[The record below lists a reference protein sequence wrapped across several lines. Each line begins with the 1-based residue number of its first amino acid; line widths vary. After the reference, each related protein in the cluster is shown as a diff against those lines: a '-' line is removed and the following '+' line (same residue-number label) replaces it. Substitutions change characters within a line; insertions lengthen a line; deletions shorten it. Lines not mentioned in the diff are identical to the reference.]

1 MPAFFVPAHLYCR
14 LTIIGA
20 TMTLDRRGFL
30 GSVPVLTFGL
40 AAGQAHAQYGAAP
53 ASAGPAPGTD
63 YDTLVQLYGDALPRD
78 PAREPA
84 RLQALLDRHAKP
96 LDSYLA
102 GGAVAE
108 LEAKFSA
115 LLGKEDTVFMPTGTL
130 ANHIA
135 LRLLCGESRHALVQQ
150 ESHVYRD
157 ESNTVTTL
165 SGINLVPLAPG
176 RAAPTPDEVAAAIER
191 AEVGPYPIKVGA
203 IALESPVRRAQG
215 TALTPALVADIARL
229 ARAKNI
235 RLHLDGA
242 RLLLMSGMPGFSVQG
257 YCAPFDTVYVSLY
270 KYLGAPFGGVL
281 SGAKPLMAKARELR
295 HIFGGTIYHGW
306 QAALPALDA
315 LDGVEQRFADVRAAG
330 ERLLAGLERT
340 SGFTVERV
348 EHGSNLVTVRIAAGR
363 LEGLAERLQKANVRI
378 GKVNE
383 GKVVLGFNESIL
395 RRDTG
400 YLLTALVG

>member
-1 MPAFFVPAHLYCR
+1 
-14 LTIIGA
+14 
-20 TMTLDRRGFL
+20 MTFNRRGFL
-30 GSVPVLTFGL
+30 GAVPIASL
-40 AAGQAHAQYGAAP
+40 ALASSRAQAQYASAP
-53 ASAGPAPGTD
+53 APAPAPISD
-63 YDTLVQLYGDALPRD
+63 YDTLVQLSGDALPRN
-78 PAREPA
+78 PMAEPT

-96 LDSYLA
+96 VDGYLA

-108 LEAKFSA
+108 LEAKFSS

-130 ANHIA
+130 ANHVA

-176 RAAPTPDEVAAAIER
+176 RAAPTLDEVAAAIER

-215 TALTPALVADIARL
+215 AALAPALVADIARL

-242 RLLLMSGMPGFSVQG
+242 RLLLMSGMPGFSVQS
-257 YCAPFDTVYVSLY
+257 YCAHVHTVYVSLY

-281 SGAKPLMAKARELR
+281 SGPRPLMARARELR
-295 HIFGGTIYHGW
+295 HLFGGTIYHGW

-315 LDGVEQRFADVRAAG
+315 LDGAEQRFANVRAAG
-330 ERLLAGLERT
+330 DKLLAGLERT
-340 SGFTVERV
+340 PGFKVQRV
-348 EHGSNLVTVRIAAGR
+348 ENGSNLVTLEIAPARLAG
-363 LEGLAERLQKANVRI
+363 LDERLKRANVRL
-378 GKVNE
+378 GKVSD
-383 GKVVLGFNESIL
+383 GKVQLGFNESIL
-395 RRDTG
+395 RRDAA
-400 YLLTALVG
+400 YLLKTLAG

>member
-1 MPAFFVPAHLYCR
+1 
-14 LTIIGA
+14 
-20 TMTLDRRGFL
+20 MTLNRRGFL
-30 GSVPVLTFGL
+30 GAVPIASL
-40 AAGQAHAQYGAAP
+40 ALASGRAQAQYAAAPGTAPAAAP
-53 ASAGPAPGTD
+53 APIGD
-63 YDTLVQLYGDALPRD
+63 YDTLVQLSGDALPRN
-78 PAREPA
+78 PMAEPA

-96 LDSYLA
+96 VDGYLA
-102 GGAVAE
+102 GGAVAA
-108 LEAKFSA
+108 LEAKFSS

-130 ANHIA
+130 ANHVA

-165 SGINLVPLAPG
+165 SGINLVPLASG
-176 RAAPTPDEVAAAIER
+176 RAAPTLDEVAAAIER

-215 TALTPALVADIARL
+215 ATLPPALVADIARL
-229 ARAKNI
+229 ARAKNV

-242 RLLLMSGMPGFSVQG
+242 RLLLMSGTPGFSVQG
-257 YCAPFDTVYVSLY
+257 YCAHFDTVYVSLY

-281 SGAKPLMAKARELR
+281 SGPKPLMARARELR

-315 LDGVEQRFADVRAAG
+315 LDGVEKRFADVRAAG

-340 SGFTVERV
+340 PGFKVQRV
-348 EHGSNLVTVRIAAGR
+348 ENGSNLAMLEIAP
-363 LEGLAERLQKANVRI
+363 ERLAGLEARLTRANVRL
-378 GKVNE
+378 GKVSDGE
-383 GKVVLGFNESIL
+383 VQLGFNESIL

-400 YLLTALVG
+400 YLLKTLAG

>member
-1 MPAFFVPAHLYCR
+1 
-14 LTIIGA
+14 
-20 TMTLDRRGFL
+20 MTLNRRSFL
-30 GSVPVLTFGL
+30 GALPIASL
-40 AAGQAHAQYGAAP
+40 ALASSRAQAQYGSPVAAAP
-53 ASAGPAPGTD
+53 ATAAPAPVTD
-63 YDTLVQLYGDALPRD
+63 YDTLVQLSGDALPRN
-78 PAREPA
+78 PMAEPA
-84 RLQALLDRHAKP
+84 RLQALLDRRAKP
-96 LDSYLA
+96 MDGYLA

-108 LEAKFSA
+108 LEARMSS

-135 LRLLCGESRHALVQQ
+135 LRLLCGESKHALVQQ

-176 RAAPTPDEVAAAIER
+176 RAAPTLEEIGAAIER
-191 AEVGPYPIKVGA
+191 AELGPYPIKVGA

-215 TALTPALVADIARL
+215 AGLSPALVAGIANL

-242 RLLLMSGMPGFSVQG
+242 RLFLMSGMPGFSVQS

-281 SGAKPLMAKARELR
+281 SGSKPMMARARELR
-295 HIFGGTIYHGW
+295 HLFGGTIYHGW

-315 LDGVEQRFADVRAAG
+315 LDGIERRFADVRAAG
-330 ERLLAGLERT
+330 DRLLAALQRTPGFKVQLVENGSNLATLEIAPERLAGLE
-340 SGFTVERV
+340 
-348 EHGSNLVTVRIAAGR
+348 
-363 LEGLAERLQKANVRI
+363 ERLKRANVRI
-378 GKVNE
+378 GRVSE
-383 GKVVLGFNESIL
+383 GKVQLGFNESIL
-395 RRDTG
+395 RRDTAT
-400 YLLTALVG
+400 LLKALAG

>member
-1 MPAFFVPAHLYCR
+1 
-14 LTIIGA
+14 
-20 TMTLDRRGFL
+20 MTLNRRGFL
-30 GSVPVLTFGL
+30 GTLPIVGL
-40 AAGQAHAQYGAAP
+40 AALPARAQYGGQAA
-53 ASAGPAPGTD
+53 ATVTD
-63 YDTLVQLYGDALPRD
+63 DDTLVLLSGDSLPRSQ
-78 PAREPA
+78 AGEPA
-84 RLQALLDRHAKP
+84 RLQALLDKHAKP

-130 ANHIA
+130 ANHVA

-176 RAAPTPDEVAAAIER
+176 RAAPTLDEVAAAIER

-215 TALTPALVADIARL
+215 ATLSPALVADIARL

-242 RLLLMSGMPGFSVQG
+242 RLLLMSGMPGFGVQP
-257 YCAPFDTVYVSLY
+257 YCAHFDTVYVSLY

-281 SGAKPLMAKARELR
+281 SGPRPLMARARELR
-295 HIFGGTIYHGW
+295 HLFGGTIYHGW

-315 LDGVEQRFADVRAAG
+315 LDGAEQRFANVRAAG
-330 ERLLAGLERT
+330 DKLLAGLERT
-340 SGFTVERV
+340 PGFKVQRV
-348 EHGSNLVTVRIAAGR
+348 ENGSNLVTLEIAPARLAG
-363 LEGLAERLQKANVRI
+363 LDERLKRANVRL
-378 GKVNE
+378 GKVSD
-383 GKVVLGFNESIL
+383 GKVQLGFNESIL
-395 RRDTG
+395 RRDTA
-400 YLLTALVG
+400 YLLKTLAG

>member
-1 MPAFFVPAHLYCR
+1 
-14 LTIIGA
+14 
-20 TMTLDRRGFL
+20 MTLNRRSFL
-30 GSVPVLTFGL
+30 GALPIASL
-40 AAGQAHAQYGAAP
+40 ALASSRAQAQYASTNASASAAP
-53 ASAGPAPGTD
+53 APGPD
-63 YDTLVQLYGDALPRD
+63 YATLVQLSGDALPRN
-78 PAREPA
+78 PMAEPA

-96 LDSYLA
+96 VDGYLA

-108 LEAKFSA
+108 LEARFST

-135 LRLLCGESRHALVQQ
+135 LRLLCGESKHALVQQ

-176 RAAPTPDEVAAAIER
+176 RAAPTLDEVGAAIER
-191 AEVGPYPIKVGA
+191 AELGPYPIKVGA
-203 IALESPVRRAQG
+203 IALESPVRRSQG
-215 TALTPALVADIARL
+215 ATLSPALVAGIASL

-242 RLLLMSGMPGFSVQG
+242 RLLLMSGMPGFSVQS
-257 YCAPFDTVYVSLY
+257 YCAHFDTVYVSLY

-281 SGAKPLMAKARELR
+281 SGPKPLMARARELR
-295 HIFGGTIYHGW
+295 HLFGGTIYHGW

-330 ERLLAGLERT
+330 DRLLAALERTPGFKALRVENGSNLVMLEIAPERLAGLE
-340 SGFTVERV
+340 
-348 EHGSNLVTVRIAAGR
+348 
-363 LEGLAERLQKANVRI
+363 ERLTRANVRI
-378 GKVNE
+378 GRVSD
-383 GKVVLGFNESIL
+383 GKVQLGFNESIL

-400 YLLTALVG
+400 FLVKALAG

>member
-1 MPAFFVPAHLYCR
+1 
-14 LTIIGA
+14 
-20 TMTLDRRGFL
+20 MTLDRRGFL
-30 GSVPVLTFGL
+30 GALPIASL
-40 AAGQAHAQYGAAP
+40 ALASSRAQAQYASAP
-53 ASAGPAPGTD
+53 APAPAPVSD
-63 YDTLVQLYGDALPRD
+63 YDTLVQLSGDALPRN
-78 PAREPA
+78 PLAEPA
-84 RLQALLDRHAKP
+84 RLQALLDKHAKP
-96 LDSYLA
+96 VDGYLA
-102 GGAVAE
+102 GGAVLE
-108 LEAKFSA
+108 LEAKFSS

-135 LRLLCGESRHALVQQ
+135 LRLLCGEAKHALVQQ

-176 RAAPTPDEVAAAIER
+176 RAAPTLDEIAAAIER

-215 TALTPALVADIARL
+215 AGLSPALVADIARL

-242 RLLLMSGMPGFSVQG
+242 RLLLLSGMPGFGVQS
-257 YCAPFDTVYVSLY
+257 YCAHFDTVYVSLY

-281 SGAKPLMAKARELR
+281 SGPKPLMAKARELR
-295 HIFGGTIYHGW
+295 HLFGGTIYHGW

-315 LDGVEQRFADVRAAG
+315 LEGAEKRYADVRAAG

-340 SGFTVERV
+340 PGFKVQRIEN
-348 EHGSNLVTVRIAAGR
+348 GSNLALLEIAPSRLAG
-363 LEGLAERLQKANVRI
+363 LDERLQRANVRI
-378 GKVNE
+378 GKISE
-383 GKVVLGFNESIL
+383 GKVQVGFNESIL

-400 YLLTALVG
+400 TLLKALAG

>member
-1 MPAFFVPAHLYCR
+1 
-14 LTIIGA
+14 
-20 TMTLDRRGFL
+20 MTLNRRGFL
-30 GSVPVLTFGL
+30 GAVPIASL
-40 AAGQAHAQYGAAP
+40 ALASSRTQAQYAAAP
-53 ASAGPAPGTD
+53 VAAAAPISD
-63 YDTLVQLYGDALPRD
+63 YDTLVQLSGDALPRN
-78 PAREPA
+78 PMAEPA
-84 RLQALLDRHAKP
+84 RLQALLDKHAKP
-96 LDSYLA
+96 VDGYLA

-130 ANHIA
+130 ANHLA
-135 LRLLCGESRHALVQQ
+135 LRLLCGEAKHALVQQ

-176 RAAPTPDEVAAAIER
+176 RAAPTLDEVGAAIER

-215 TALTPALVADIARL
+215 ATLSPSLVADIARL

-242 RLLLMSGMPGFSVQG
+242 RLLLMSGMPGFGVQP
-257 YCAPFDTVYVSLY
+257 YCAHFDTVYVSLY

-281 SGAKPLMAKARELR
+281 SGPKPLMAKARELR

-315 LDGVEQRFADVRAAG
+315 LDGVEARFASVRAAG
-330 ERLLAGLERT
+330 DKLLAALERT
-340 SGFTVERV
+340 SGFKVQRIDK
-348 EHGSNLVTVRIAAGR
+348 GSNLVTLEIAPARLAG
-363 LEGLAERLQKANVRI
+363 LEARLQQANVRI

-383 GKVVLGFNESIL
+383 GKVQLGFNESIL
-395 RRDTG
+395 RRDTA
-400 YLLTALVG
+400 YLLKALAG

>member
-1 MPAFFVPAHLYCR
+1 
-14 LTIIGA
+14 
-20 TMTLDRRGFL
+20 MTLDRRGFL
-30 GSVPVLTFGL
+30 GALPVASL
-40 AAGQAHAQYGAAP
+40 ALASSRAQAQYASAP
-53 ASAGPAPGTD
+53 APAPLPVSD
-63 YDTLVQLYGDALPRD
+63 YDTLVQLSGDALPRN
-78 PAREPA
+78 PLAEPA
-84 RLQALLDRHAKP
+84 RLQALLDKHAKP
-96 LDSYLA
+96 VDGYLA

-108 LEAKFSA
+108 LETRFSA

-130 ANHIA
+130 ANHVA
-135 LRLLCGESRHALVQQ
+135 LRLLCGEAKHALVQQ

-176 RAAPTPDEVAAAIER
+176 RAAPTLDEIAAAIER

-215 TALTPALVADIARL
+215 AGLSPALVADIARL

-242 RLLLMSGMPGFSVQG
+242 RLLLMSGMPGFGVQS
-257 YCAPFDTVYVSLY
+257 YCAHFDTVYVSLY

-281 SGAKPLMAKARELR
+281 SGPKPLMAKARELR
-295 HIFGGTIYHGW
+295 HLFGGTIYHGW

-315 LDGVEQRFADVRAAG
+315 LEGAEKRYADVRAAG

-340 SGFTVERV
+340 PGFKVQRIEN
-348 EHGSNLVTVRIAAGR
+348 GSNLALLEIAPSRLAG
-363 LEGLAERLQKANVRI
+363 LDERLQRANVRI
-378 GKVNE
+378 GKVSE
-383 GKVVLGFNESIL
+383 GKVQLGFNESIL

-400 YLLTALVG
+400 TLLKALAG

>member
-1 MPAFFVPAHLYCR
+1 
-14 LTIIGA
+14 
-20 TMTLDRRGFL
+20 MTLDRRGFL
-30 GSVPVLTFGL
+30 GAVPIASL
-40 AAGQAHAQYGAAP
+40 ALASGRAQAQYASAPVSATAAAP
-53 ASAGPAPGTD
+53 ISD
-63 YDTLVQLYGDALPRD
+63 YDTLVQLSGDALPRN
-78 PAREPA
+78 PMAEPA
-84 RLQALLDRHAKP
+84 RLQALLDKHAKP
-96 LDSYLA
+96 VDGYLL

-135 LRLLCGESRHALVQQ
+135 LRLLCGENRHALVQQ

-176 RAAPTPDEVAAAIER
+176 RAAPSLDEVGAAIER
-191 AEVGPYPIKVGA
+191 AELGPYPIKVGA

-215 TALTPALVADIARL
+215 ATLSPALVADIARL

-242 RLLLMSGMPGFSVQG
+242 RLLLMSGMPGFCVQP
-257 YCAPFDTVYVSLY
+257 YCAHFDTVYVSLY

-281 SGAKPLMAKARELR
+281 SGPKPLMAKARELR
-295 HIFGGTIYHGW
+295 HLFGGTIYHGW

-315 LDGVEQRFADVRAAG
+315 LDGVEARFAKVRAAG
-330 ERLLAGLERT
+330 DSLLAALERT
-340 SGFTVERV
+340 SGFKVQRV
-348 EHGSNLVTVRIAAGR
+348 DNGSNLVVLEIAPARLAR
-363 LEGLAERLQKANVRI
+363 LEARLQLANVRI
-378 GKVNE
+378 GRVNE
-383 GKVVLGFNESIL
+383 GKVQLGFNESIL
-395 RRDTG
+395 RRETA
-400 YLLTALVG
+400 YLLKALAG

>member
-1 MPAFFVPAHLYCR
+1 
-14 LTIIGA
+14 
-20 TMTLDRRGFL
+20 MTLNRRGFL
-30 GSVPVLTFGL
+30 GALPIASL
-40 AAGQAHAQYGAAP
+40 ALASSRAQAQYASTNASASAAP
-53 ASAGPAPGTD
+53 APGPD
-63 YDTLVQLYGDALPRD
+63 YATLVQLSGDALPRN
-78 PAREPA
+78 PLAEPA

-96 LDSYLA
+96 VDGYLA

-108 LEAKFSA
+108 LEARFST

-135 LRLLCGESRHALVQQ
+135 LRLLCGESKHALVQQ

-176 RAAPTPDEVAAAIER
+176 RAAPTLDEVGAAIER
-191 AEVGPYPIKVGA
+191 AELGPYPIKVGA

-215 TALTPALVADIARL
+215 ATLSPALVAGIASL

-242 RLLLMSGMPGFSVQG
+242 RLLLMSGMPGFSVQS
-257 YCAPFDTVYVSLY
+257 YCAHFDTVYVSLY

-281 SGAKPLMAKARELR
+281 SGPKPLMARARELR
-295 HIFGGTIYHGW
+295 HLFGGTIYHGW

-330 ERLLAGLERT
+330 DRLLAALERTPGFKVLRVENGSNLAMLEIAPERLAGLE
-340 SGFTVERV
+340 
-348 EHGSNLVTVRIAAGR
+348 
-363 LEGLAERLQKANVRI
+363 ERLTRANVRI
-378 GKVNE
+378 GKVSE
-383 GKVVLGFNESIL
+383 GKVQLGFNESIL

-400 YLLTALVG
+400 FLVRALAG